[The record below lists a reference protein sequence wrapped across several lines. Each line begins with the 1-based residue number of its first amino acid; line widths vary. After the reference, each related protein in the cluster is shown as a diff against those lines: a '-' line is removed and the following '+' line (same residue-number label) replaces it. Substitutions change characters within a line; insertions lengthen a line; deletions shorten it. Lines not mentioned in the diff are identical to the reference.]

1 MKQTLLLG
9 AFAVLLSS
17 AGASPARAQDGVSW
31 DPRGTVMTRAEL
43 DTLLARLNRAAESQA
58 YSQTLR
64 DRSRAEAALVRERL
78 SAGDFQVG
86 DRVLLRVEGEAALA
100 DTFLVGAE
108 RKLTLPIVGD
118 VPLAGILRSELSPF
132 LKKHLADYLRD
143 PVVHARTLVRLSVTG
158 GVVRPGYYLVPADT
172 PLPDVLMLAGGPN
185 PQGNLQDVRID
196 RGKERL
202 WAGETLRSA
211 TSSGRTIDQLN
222 LRAGDEI
229 VVPQRGARS
238 FSASIQTMSI
248 IVTTIGALYGITRL
262 F

>member
-1 MKQTLLLG
+1 MRQTLVVAVVALVVGFG
-9 AFAVLLSS
+9 APP
-17 AGASPARAQDGVSW
+17 ASAQDGGSW
-31 DPRGTVMTRAEL
+31 DPRGAVMTRAEL
-43 DTLLARLNRAAESQA
+43 DSLLARLSRASESKA
-58 YSQTLR
+58 YSQVLR

-78 SAGDFQVG
+78 ASGDFQVG
-86 DRVLLRVEGEAALA
+86 DRIMLRVDGEQALA
-100 DTFLVGAE
+100 DTFLVGGE

-118 VPLAGILRSELSPF
+118 VPLGGILRSELGPF
-132 LKKHLADYLRD
+132 LTKYLGDYLRD
-143 PVVHARTLVRLSVTG
+143 PVVHVRTLVRLSVIG

-202 WAGETLRSA
+202 WSGEPLRSA

-229 VVPQRGARS
+229 VVPQRGTRS
-238 FSASIQTMSI
+238 LQASVQTMSL
-248 IVTTIGALYGITRL
+248 VVAMIGGLYGITRL